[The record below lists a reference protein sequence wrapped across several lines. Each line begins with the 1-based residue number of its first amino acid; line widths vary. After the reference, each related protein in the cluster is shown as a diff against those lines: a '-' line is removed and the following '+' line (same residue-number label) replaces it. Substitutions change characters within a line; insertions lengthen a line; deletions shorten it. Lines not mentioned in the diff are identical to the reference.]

1 LEGSSTYN
9 KRDEDGDTHT
19 ERERERVVCVKEEAN
34 DKREKKMV
42 RTGRIEEIKFQI
54 KKRDK
59 RREIVLYGPSGGLF
73 FLAV

>member
-1 LEGSSTYN
+1 M
-9 KRDEDGDTHT
+9 
-19 ERERERVVCVKEEAN
+19 VCVKEEAN
-34 DKREKKMV
+34 DKRGKKMV

>member
-19 ERERERVVCVKEEAN
+19 ERVVCVKEEAN
-34 DKREKKMV
+34 DKRGKKMV